1 MRQFFNLF
9 DLKQKV
15 NYKNE
20 ILSGLTV
27 ALALVPEAIAF
38 ALIAGLSPLTGLYAA
53 FSIGL
58 ITSIFGGRPG
68 MISGATGA
76 IAVVYVGMITILK
89 KMNPEISVD
98 EITQYIFATVILA
111 GLLQII
117 AGVLRLGKFIRLVPH
132 PVMFGFVNG
141 LAIVIFMA
149 QFDSFKVVEKDHFG
163 NEKIETISTE
173 KIFNIHNNYVTNDE
187 TNLLT
192 YQIEEDQL
200 RNLETNEIE
209 YQIAGNQ
216 VFDLSDST
224 VKYNFSKNAF
234 FEVEKAG
241 LSKKW
246 ISGTDMF
253 LMLGL
258 VLLTMLII
266 WGLPKLTKAVP
277 SSLVAIIVVSCI
289 VIFAG
294 IDTKIVADTLGDGK
308 SMAGGFPPFNIPHI
322 PFTWE
327 TFMIV
332 FPYAL
337 IVAGVG
343 LIESL
348 LTLNL
353 IDEITQTRGN
363 SNKECIAQGT
373 ANIFTGF
380 FSGMGGCAMIGQSL
394 INISSGARA
403 RLSGIVASVGLLSFI
418 MWGAPIIEKLPMAAL
433 TGVMFMVAIGT
444 FEWASL
450 KVFGKMPITD
460 VIVMIVVT
468 LITVFLHNLALAVLI
483 GVIISALAFAWE
495 NAKRIRA
502 RKYIDENGSKHYEIF
517 GPLFFGSIAV
527 FNEKFDI
534 QNDPEDVIIDF
545 SESKIVDMSAI
556 EAVNNLTER
565 YLKAGKKIHL
575 RHLSPDCQKLLKNAT
590 KIIEVNVLED
600 PTYKVAVDAV
610 E

>member
-1 MRQFFNLF
+1 MAKFFNLF
-9 DLKQKV
+9 DLSAKV

-58 ITSIFGGRPG
+58 ITSILGGRPG

-76 IAVVYVGMITILK
+76 IAVIYVGMIAILK
-89 KMNPEISVD
+89 KAMPEITVD

-111 GLLQII
+111 GIIQIL
-117 AGVLRLGKFIRLVPH
+117 AGLLRLGKFIRLVPH

-149 QFDSFKVVEKDHFG
+149 QIDSFKEKVTNHNGGD
-163 NEKIETISTE
+163 KIETVSTI
-173 KIFNIHNNYVTNDE
+173 KAFNINESYVTDSE

-192 YQIEEDQL
+192 YNFHDNKLSNIESGEV
-200 RNLETNEIE
+200 EYEI
-209 YQIAGNQ
+209 YDGQ
-216 VFDLSDST
+216 VFDVET
-224 VKYNFSKNAF
+224 KKVKFNLQDGDLY
-234 FEVEKAG
+234 EVEAK
-241 LSKKW
+241 
-246 ISGTDMF
+246 GTVMKYLDQNDLI
-253 LMLGL
+253 LMIGL

-266 WGLPKLTKAVP
+266 WGLPKLTKYVP
-277 SSLVAIIVVSCI
+277 SSLAAIIVVSGL
-289 VIFAG
+289 VIGFG
-294 IDTKIVADTLGDGK
+294 IDTKTVGDIA
-308 SMAGGFPPFNIPHI
+308 SIQGGFPPFNVPHI
-322 PFTWE
+322 PFTWD
-327 TFMIV
+327 TFAII

-353 IDEITQTRGN
+353 IDEITQTRGR

-403 RLSGIVASVGLLSFI
+403 RLSGIVASVGLLMFI
-418 MWGAPIIEKLPMAAL
+418 MYGADVIEKLPMAAL
-433 TGVMFMVAIGT
+433 TGVMVMVSIGT

-450 KVFGKMPITD
+450 KVFGKMPFTD
-460 VIVMIVVT
+460 VLVMVIVT
-468 LITVFLHNLALAVLI
+468 LVTVFLHNLALAVLV
-483 GVIISALAFAWE
+483 GVIISALKFAWE

-502 RKYIDENGSKHYEIF
+502 RKFIDENGAKHYEIY

-527 FNEKFDI
+527 FNEKFDV
-534 QNDPEDVIIDF
+534 QNDPDKVIIDF
-545 SESKIVDMSAI
+545 SESTVVDMSAI
-556 EAVNNLTER
+556 EALNQLTER
-565 YLKAGKKIHL
+565 YQKAGKTIHL
-575 RHLSPDCQKLLKNAT
+575 RHLSADCQTLLKNADR
-590 KIIEVNVLED
+590 IIEVNVDQD
-600 PTYKVAVDAV
+600 PTYKVVSDSI
-610 E
+610 